1 MRRASELWAD
11 QTSLKLTETVLNH
24 LKKKL
29 WNVCHVSDV
38 SLSGWLPIGLGLR
51 QRNPPPRAGREGP
64 QGSKPNQ
71 LPPPPTHRQARTA
84 DILPSL
90 NHWQWEIWKGNRWRG
105 RVVASR
111 WSVFSVVIGV
121 VVFFHGSL
129 CLWCGFKRDDT
140 YQCRQLFCSLRNR
153 ISHYAN
159 LKCDAETLRFYLR
172 LMDIDSRRFSA

>member
-1 MRRASELWAD
+1 MNAESSEL
-11 QTSLKLTETVLNH
+11 TKHHLKLTETVLNH

-38 SLSGWLPIGLGLR
+38 SLSGWLPVGLGLR

-90 NHWQWEIWKGNRWRG
+90 NHWQWGIWKGNRWHG

-121 VVFFHGSL
+121 VVFFMAVCVYGVVSSVTTLTSVGSCFVASGTEL
-129 CLWCGFKRDDT
+129 VIMLIWNVTQRHCAFTC
-140 YQCRQLFCSLRNR
+140 
-153 ISHYAN
+153 A
-159 LKCDAETLRFYLR
+159 
-172 LMDIDSRRFSA
+172 

>member
-1 MRRASELWAD
+1 MNAERASELWAD

-38 SLSGWLPIGLGLR
+38 SLSGWLSIGLGLR

-121 VVFFHGSL
+121 VVFFMAVCVYGVVSSVTTLTSVGSCFVASGTEL
-129 CLWCGFKRDDT
+129 VIMLIWNVTQR
-140 YQCRQLFCSLRNR
+140 QCAFTC
-153 ISHYAN
+153 A
-159 LKCDAETLRFYLR
+159 
-172 LMDIDSRRFSA
+172 

>member
-1 MRRASELWAD
+1 MNAESSEL
-11 QTSLKLTETVLNH
+11 TKHHLKLTETVLNH

-121 VVFFHGSL
+121 VVFFHAVCVYGVVSSVTTLTSVGSCFVASGTEL
-129 CLWCGFKRDDT
+129 VIMLIWNVTQRHCALLAPNGHW
-140 YQCRQLFCSLRNR
+140 Q
-153 ISHYAN
+153 
-159 LKCDAETLRFYLR
+159 
-172 LMDIDSRRFSA
+172 

>member
-1 MRRASELWAD
+1 MNAESSEL
-11 QTSLKLTETVLNH
+11 TKHHLKLTETVLNH

-38 SLSGWLPIGLGLR
+38 SLSGWLSIGLGLR

-121 VVFFHGSL
+121 VVFFMAVCVYGVVSSVTTLTSVGSCFVASGTEL
-129 CLWCGFKRDDT
+129 VIMLIWNVTQRHCALLAPNGHW
-140 YQCRQLFCSLRNR
+140 Q
-153 ISHYAN
+153 
-159 LKCDAETLRFYLR
+159 
-172 LMDIDSRRFSA
+172 

>member
-1 MRRASELWAD
+1 MNAESSEL
-11 QTSLKLTETVLNH
+11 TKHHLKLTETVLNH

-38 SLSGWLPIGLGLR
+38 SLSGWLPVGLGLR

-121 VVFFHGSL
+121 VVFFMAVCVYGVVSSVTTLTSVGSCFVASGTEL
-129 CLWCGFKRDDT
+129 VIMLIWNVTQRHCAFTC
-140 YQCRQLFCSLRNR
+140 
-153 ISHYAN
+153 A
-159 LKCDAETLRFYLR
+159 
-172 LMDIDSRRFSA
+172 

>member
-1 MRRASELWAD
+1 MNAESSEL
-11 QTSLKLTETVLNH
+11 TKHHLKLTETVLNH

-121 VVFFHGSL
+121 VVFFMAVCVYGVVSSVTTLTSVGSCFVASGTEL
-129 CLWCGFKRDDT
+129 VIMLIWNVTQRHCALLAPNGHW
-140 YQCRQLFCSLRNR
+140 Q
-153 ISHYAN
+153 
-159 LKCDAETLRFYLR
+159 
-172 LMDIDSRRFSA
+172 